1 MKKVLPPTYFFL
13 ALVLIVALHL
23 AFPIFRYAT
32 FPFNLL
38 GIVPLVLGLALNVV
52 ADGVFK
58 KFETTVKPF
67 EQSTTLVT
75 AFPFSISR
83 NPMYLGVALM
93 LLGVALLLGTLSS
106 LVPVLVFPYLMDR
119 IFIRAEE
126 QMLAATF
133 GTEWERYRS
142 MVRRWI

>member
-1 MKKVLPPTYFFL
+1 MKKVLPPTYFLL
-13 ALVLIVALHL
+13 ALVLIVVLHL

-83 NPMYLGVALM
+83 NPMYLGLTLM
-93 LLGVALLLGTLSS
+93 LLGIALLLGSVSS
-106 LVPVLVFPYLMDR
+106 LVPPLVFPYLMDR

-142 MVRRWI
+142 TVRRWI